1 MQEDSAPVIVSSPF
15 WLWKPR
21 FRQDSDL
28 VGVQTEAPLPAEV
41 AGLQSECS
49 AWVLSRL
56 VGQAGERG
64 PSPTQVSS
72 LLGTE
77 VSGRRQTKEVTG
89 SVNREQSLWL

>member
-1 MQEDSAPVIVSSPF
+1 MSSPF

-21 FRQDSDL
+21 LRQDSDL
-28 VGVQTEAPLPAEV
+28 VGVPTEAPLPAEDT
-41 AGLQSECS
+41 GLQSECS

-64 PSPTQVSS
+64 PSPTQVSG

-77 VSGRRQTKEVTG
+77 VSGRKQTEEVTG
-89 SVNREQSLWL
+89 SVNREHSFWL